1 MANKGV
7 KFEHDIIE
15 CYKNMPRTA
24 VPSQSDEAAY
34 AAYLLKQKFPNAKLV
49 HRDEVKLK
57 GLGREVKADF
67 WAILTDGERIGVSV
81 KMAGDV
87 QLSSA
92 EGRRTASIFEQV
104 ASSLESSRRELLT
117 NLAGKIGSLPRIMIA
132 EKNRQKAL
140 SRKPHLVPTAVDY
153 DRWKE
158 KDRPRINAIVGEVF
172 QDHEIREAVV
182 EEMLTGRKQF
192 AGTEGVAEYI
202 LTPKYFKYID
212 KKYVQSIAECVKIDI
227 RGKSRAGI
235 SSGVVR
241 FDSKI

>member
-1 MANKGV
+1 MVNSGV
-7 KFEHDIIE
+7 KFEHAIVE
-15 CYKNMPRTA
+15 CYRKRNFEKHTIE
-24 VPSQSDEAAY
+24 VNAA
-34 AAYLLKQKFPNAKLV
+34 AGMLIEKFPTAKIV
-49 HRDEVKLK
+49 HRDEIKLK

-67 WAILTDGERIGVSV
+67 WIVGNNDQWIGISV
-81 KMAGDV
+81 KMGGQV

-92 EGRRTASIFEQV
+92 EGKRTAKILDQV
-104 ASSLESSRRELLT
+104 ADSLDAPRQALIERVAEPIR
-117 NLAGKIGSLPRIMIA
+117 NLPRNMIA

-158 KDRPRINAIVGEVF
+158 KERPRINSIVGEVF
-172 QDHEIREAVV
+172 QDHKIREAVV